1 MDPLIPSERLAAD
14 EAAWDRFV
22 AVHPQGHILQTT
34 PWARLK
40 ARYGWQAVRV
50 PLVQGGRPVAGA
62 QVLLR
67 RLPLGLGT
75 LAYIPRGP
83 VADGTDPRLLA
94 PLWEAI
100 EAAVR
105 AHGAFLLLVEPDW
118 PDAPPFETHLRAA
131 GFRPHPETIQP
142 RRTLVMEI
150 GGDEA
155 QVLAAMKSKTRYN
168 IRLAGRK
175 GVVVRPGSREEVATF
190 YRLMEVTGRR
200 DRFGIHSLDYYQAA
214 YDLFV
219 PRGWATLLMAEYQ
232 GEPLA
237 GLMAFALGK
246 RAWYFYGASS
256 NRHRNRMPTYLLQWE
271 AIRWAR
277 AKGCTLYDLWGVPD
291 EPLERLEAEFTRR
304 SDGLWGVY
312 RFKRGFGGRLVRT
325 VGTWERVYHP
335 LRYTLFT
342 LLQRIRRGRR

>member
-1 MDPLIPSERLAAD
+1 MDPLIPSERLASD
-14 EAAWDRFV
+14 EAAWDHFV
-22 AVHPQGHILQTT
+22 AAHPQGHILQTT

-40 ARYGWQAVRV
+40 ARLGWQAVRI
-50 PLVQGGRPVAGA
+50 PLTQGGRLVAGA

-83 VADGTDPRLLA
+83 VADGTDSRLLL

-100 EAAVR
+100 EATVR
-105 AHGAFLLLVEPDW
+105 AHRAFLLIVEPDW
-118 PDAPPFETHLRAA
+118 PDAPPFEAQLRTA

-142 RRTLVMEI
+142 RRTLVVEI

-175 GVVVRPGSREEVATF
+175 GVVVRPGSREDVITF

-219 PRGWATLLMAEYQ
+219 PQGWATLLMAEYQ

-237 GLMAFALGK
+237 GLMAFALGE

-325 VGTWERVYHP
+325 VGAWERVYHP
-335 LRYTLFT
+335 LRYALFT
-342 LLQRIRRGRR
+342 LVRRVRQGRR